1 MIAHTNVA
9 VLRVAD
15 AHVIEEIRAVLPL
28 DDYVLGQLSDTE
40 LVVDPRRL
48 KELSELL
55 ESKGL
60 AALVKRERPGSH
72 D

>member
-60 AALVKRERPGSH
+60 AALVKRERPGSR

>member
-28 DDYVLGQLSDTE
+28 DDYVLGQLSETE

-60 AALVKRERPGSH
+60 AALVKRERPG
-72 D
+72 